1 MIQGYADESSAFPE
15 DTIIFR
21 VSSPG
26 ASQFRIDFYRQG
38 ATFDFQLS
46 SDWMQGSPADE
57 RPDDQDWSTPGTD
70 LVGQP
75 ASAWP
80 AYPFQIPANWQTG
93 VYIAMFIEGDG
104 NRNPNPNQTPPI
116 DPTTPDARSGK
127 ALFVVK
133 NPVPGIASQVLYM
146 LPLFTYAAYNPK
158 GGLSVYQGG
167 AVSLHRPGNGTGGF
181 PWDSD
186 PSYNNPPNIDVFD
199 PNTFRQTFVHWDAKF
214 ISWLEDPTQGYR
226 LDYCTSL
233 DIHNDDNLSL
243 LSPYALVLSVGHDE
257 YYSPKMRDHLEAYIA
272 NGGNMAFFSGNTSWW
287 RVVFSDLEKPLIFN
301 RDFQWY
307 QGPLQN
313 IPNGPNRPED
323 ALTGV
328 SYRNATE
335 QDLDRSKVGYTVQ
348 HTNLWPFEH
357 TGLKE
362 GDTFGQDQGLVG
374 YECDGTPFDKAALH
388 PVSPQFDPN
397 DHTPTSFI
405 ILGIGDTSVWPE
417 AWAIT
422 ADQGFGNLA
431 ATMGMYTTS
440 GTAFTGATTDWPRV
454 VWQGEPRTVQIT
466 KNVINRLGGNLKGLA
481 TLMQL
486 DGVLACDGFFSPD
499 DNYRHAIVGTSVGSI
514 TEIFFNP
521 QSGQGQ
527 SLLTSLN
534 GLLDLGAFYS
544 TDDQYRHVIVATS
557 DGNIWEVF
565 YSPKAGQ
572 GQTILA
578 NISNVIRVSGFFSSD
593 DNFRHAIVAT
603 TDGRV
608 IEIFFNPQQGQG
620 QTVLGT
626 FQGIVDI
633 GSFFSPDDNSRHVLV
648 GTNDGNLT
656 EIYYN
661 PITGIHQVVIANI
674 PGLLRVSSYYAS
686 GDQFFNRR
694 VQVVSSSGRIHEVR
708 YHPNFGI
715 MRSVLFN
722 TSSSLLDLGGFFTP
736 DDNFFHAIL
745 AAAAGDIQEL
755 FFRP

>member
-1 MIQGYADESSAFPE
+1 MIQGYSDESSAFPGE
-15 DTIIFR
+15 TITFR
-21 VSSPG
+21 VSSPD

-46 SDWMQGSPADE
+46 TDWMPGSPADE
-57 RPDDQDWSTPGTD
+57 RPDDQDWSTPGTN
-70 LVGQP
+70 LAGQP
-75 ASAWP
+75 APAWP
-80 AYPFQIPANWQTG
+80 AYPFQIPTNWQTG

-104 NRNPNPNQTPPI
+104 NGNPNPNQNPPI
-116 DPTTPDARSGK
+116 DTTTPDARSGK

-133 NPVPGIASQVLYM
+133 NPVPGVASQVLYM

-158 GGLSVYQGG
+158 GGRSVYQGG
-167 AVSLHRPGNGTGGF
+167 AVSLHRPGNGTGGL
-181 PWDSD
+181 PWDAD
-186 PSYNNPPNIDVFD
+186 PTFIGRPNIDVFD

-214 ISWLEDPTQGYR
+214 ISWLEGPAQGYR

-233 DIHNDDNLSL
+233 DIHNDDTLSL

-287 RVVFSDLEKPLIFN
+287 QVVFSDLQNPVIFN
-301 RDFQWY
+301 RDYNWY

-313 IPNGPNRPED
+313 LPNGPNRPED

-335 QDLDRSKVGYTVQ
+335 QDYDRAKVGYTVQ
-348 HTNLWPFEH
+348 HTNLWPFEN

-374 YECDGTPFDKAALH
+374 YECDGTPFDKAAPH

-397 DHTPTSFI
+397 DHTPASFV

-417 AWAIT
+417 ARAIT

-454 VWQGEPRTVQIT
+454 VWQGEPHTVQIT

-481 TLMQL
+481 TLMHL
-486 DGVLACDGFFSPD
+486 DSVLACDGFFSPD
-499 DNYRHAIVGTSVGSI
+499 DSYRHAIVGTSAGSI
-514 TEIFFNP
+514 TEIFFNS

-527 SLLTSLN
+527 AQLTDLN

-544 TDDQYRHVIVATS
+544 NDDQYRHVIAATS
-557 DGNIWEVF
+557 DGNIREIF
-565 YSPKAGQ
+565 YSPKTGQ
-572 GQTILA
+572 GQAVLA
-578 NISNVIRVSGFFSSD
+578 NVPNVIRVSGFFSPD

-603 TDGRV
+603 ADGRV
-608 IEIFFNPQQGQG
+608 IEIFFNPTQGQG

-633 GSFFSPDDNSRHVLV
+633 GSFFSPDDNFRHVLV
-648 GTNDGNLT
+648 GTDDGNVT

-661 PITGIHQVVIANI
+661 PNTGISQAVIANI
-674 PGLLRVSSYYAS
+674 PGLIRVSSYYAA

-694 VQVVSSSGRIHEVR
+694 VQVVTSGGRIHEVR

-722 TSSSLLDLGGFFTP
+722 TSGLLDLGSFFSP
-736 DDNFFHAIL
+736 DDSFRHTIL
-745 AAAAGDIQEL
+745 ATASSDIQEL